1 LQVGLAG
8 LLGGNALSIQL
19 AQQMRSEG
27 WCKPELRFVFG
38 ALGGASRIGA
48 AFFARATAF
57 VEPLAS
63 VFITEHVRGWFDAH
77 ACLTASAAPRSVHKR
92 ELWGMV
98 VNCRQAQLKV
108 RDASR

>member
-1 LQVGLAG
+1 MTSPAPTGLCDLFDERHRIETLRCESRREPG
-8 LLGGNALSIQL
+8 PRFMLGPS
-19 AQQMRSEG
+19 R
-27 WCKPELRFVFG
+27 G
-38 ALGGASRIGA
+38 AYRIGA

-77 ACLTASAAPRSVHKR
+77 ACLTASAAPRSVHNR